1 MADHESGRI
10 QYQKITPGRRF
21 RAPEPFGANT
31 RSVRTDTK
39 EVTTMKEI
47 TLTAENFRQEV
58 LESDVPVV
66 VDFWA
71 TWCGPCM
78 MMGPVI
84 ADLAESYAGKIKVG
98 KVNVDEEDTLAEKY
112 RINAIPA
119 VFLFKNG
126 SVAATSIGYKDKEA
140 LIKALGI

>member
-1 MADHESGRI
+1 ME
-10 QYQKITPGRRF
+10 
-21 RAPEPFGANT
+21 
-31 RSVRTDTK
+31 
-39 EVTTMKEI
+39 EI

-66 VDFWA
+66 VDL
-71 TWCGPCM
+71 WCGPCM